1 MADAKKTESTSKPTL
16 ARASE
21 SSDPAVH
28 QLLAQRQTAHMNEDT
43 DGLKR
48 ISAELAALGYE

>member
-1 MADAKKTESTSKPTL
+1 MADAKKPEPKPKL
-16 ARASE
+16 AAASE

-43 DGLKR
+43 DELR
-48 ISAELAALGYE
+48 RVNRELADLGYE